1 MRAVGDN
8 AQDGTPTRED
18 GVTTGTADGP
28 THCGWHA
35 AVAMLLAAAA
45 VLASAATAV
54 AAPYCPGGQ
63 IKPVTLA
70 NTGDVLEYGLLDS
83 SGRFFYSD
91 QSKGALMEMD
101 FGSPPRQVAA
111 ISGPGGIIAESDGS
125 LIVGSGDGISNGMT
139 GDASPMSSL
148 VRVDPSTGN
157 VSTCASGLGMA
168 NGVAQAAPK
177 SHQQSQSLMP
187 SSGAHPPRADGT
199 LYATNDFGFD
209 IDRIDTTG
217 HVDHGWAK
225 VFSTNGV
232 VLSPDQ
238 RYLYVSQ
245 TFQPAAVQR
254 ITIAHPSQVTTYAA
268 AQGADTTAG
277 LDDMTIDASGNLYVA
292 ANGAG
297 QVWRIA
303 TDRSICVLAS
313 GLQFPSAA
321 VLGPGPLASNLYVVG
336 FGGEIVELPGAAAV
350 PAP

>member
-1 MRAVGDN
+1 
-8 AQDGTPTRED
+8 
-18 GVTTGTADGP
+18 
-28 THCGWHA
+28 
-35 AVAMLLAAAA
+35 
-45 VLASAATAV
+45 V
-54 AAPYCPGGQ
+54 AAPDCPGGQ

-70 NTGDVLEYGLLDS
+70 NTGDVLEYGLLDA

-91 QSKGALMEMD
+91 QSKAALMEID
-101 FGSPPRQVAA
+101 GFGSPPRQVAA
-111 ISGPGGIIAESDGS
+111 ISGPGGIVAESDGS
-125 LIVGSGDGISNGMT
+125 LIVGSGDGISNGVL
-139 GDASPMSSL
+139 GDAFPMSSL
-148 VRVDPSTGN
+148 VRVDPSTGK
-157 VSTCASGLGMA
+157 VSTFATGLGMA
-168 NGVAQAAPK
+168 NGIAQAAAHK
-177 SHQQSQSLMP
+177 NDQRAVHQP
-187 SSGAHPPRADGT
+187 GADGT

-245 TFQPAAVQR
+245 TFQPAAVKR
-254 ITIAHPSQVTTYAA
+254 ITIADPSQVTTFAA

-303 TDRSICVLAS
+303 TNGSICVLAS
-313 GLQFPSAA
+313 GLQFPSSA
-321 VLGPGPLASNLYVVG
+321 VLGPGRLASNLYVVG

-350 PAP
+350 PAA